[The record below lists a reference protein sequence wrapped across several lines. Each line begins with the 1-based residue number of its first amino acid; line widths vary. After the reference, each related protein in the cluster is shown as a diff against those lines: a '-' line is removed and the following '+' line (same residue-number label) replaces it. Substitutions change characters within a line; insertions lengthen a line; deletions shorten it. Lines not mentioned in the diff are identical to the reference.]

1 MLFAVNIQPKPS
13 NISWAFNTPLV
24 TLIDIQSPDTTTER
38 VTPWTAI
45 GSHLRWAVIMGG
57 TSVPHLMYPAI
68 VEVPRNRQLCE
79 LHKLTVYWPMAAST
93 SLHCHSSLGPAL
105 GRLSTAKSTCPHDS
119 TDRPKKLG
127 RTGIVAK
134 CARGK
139 VSRKQLFA
147 VLAAEEQ
154 GIIMWNSEIAE
165 SSKWA
170 FCTHS

>member
-1 MLFAVNIQPKPS
+1 MLFAVNIQPKSS
-13 NISWAFNTPLV
+13 NTSWAFSTPLV
-24 TLIDIQSPDTTTER
+24 TLINIHQHWRGDSLNWNAVPPKIGCNLGRHICARFKHPAHTTT
-38 VTPWTAI
+38 
-45 GSHLRWAVIMGG
+45 G
-57 TSVPHLMYPAI
+57 
-68 VEVPRNRQLCE
+68 EVPWNRQLCK
-79 LHKLTVYWPMAAST
+79 LHKLTAYRPMAPST

-105 GRLSTAKSTCPHDS
+105 GRLSTAKSTCSHDS
-119 TDRPKKLG
+119 TATPKILG

-134 CARGK
+134 CAGGK